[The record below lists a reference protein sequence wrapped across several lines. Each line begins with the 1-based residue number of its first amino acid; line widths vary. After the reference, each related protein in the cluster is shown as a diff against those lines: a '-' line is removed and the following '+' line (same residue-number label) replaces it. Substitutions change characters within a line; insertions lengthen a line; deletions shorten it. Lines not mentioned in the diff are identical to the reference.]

1 MSSITPDHHVA
12 EPAAPC
18 LDRIARDENTSSCLA
33 GFSEQLAL
41 PETPTQNRF
50 SEWLVKQAEANLS
63 DSCNVLDTARVHLSF
78 ANCKQTQTEPSDLT
92 TEVRAI
98 PKNALVRDE
107 QTDQF

>member
-1 MSSITPDHHVA
+1 MSSFTSDHHVA

-18 LDRIARDENTSSCLA
+18 LDRIARDENTSSWFA
-33 GFSEQLAL
+33 GFAEQLAL
-41 PETPTQNRF
+41 PQTPTRKQF
-50 SEWLVKQAEANLS
+50 SEWRVKQAEADLR
-63 DSCNVLDTARVHLSF
+63 DACNILGTARVHLSF